1 MITLRPWKGSK
12 NTYEADITLTAPD
25 GRQVRRRVK
34 VPVTGKSA
42 AERWARGREQV
53 LLAELMGLS
62 AVGPR
67 ERAAEVAERVGLAGR
82 RARAVAEPVAVAE
95 PPAVP
100 TVGEFAVTFVECCKA
115 DRLAVNTLTGYD
127 VHLRVYILP
136 VLGKRRLDAISQR
149 DLLALKARLVE
160 LAVSTAAEVL
170 KTLKCLLNR
179 AIKLGVL
186 ERAPLEIEVPR
197 RVKRSPVAFTEAE
210 TAALV
215 AAATEAGPEAL
226 AMVLLG
232 LDGGLRRGEI
242 LALRWDDV
250 DLGRR
255 TMTIRRTL
263 VRGEVSDTTK
273 GRSEETVGLTRRLTD
288 ALTAAQHT
296 RGPFVLASTLGGHR
310 TEGWLRDQL
319 VRLVKKAGVR
329 WLGTHALRRTCGTR
343 IADNGGGINAVAAQL
358 RHRGL
363 QMAARYVDRHAG
375 AGEAALRAL
384 ER

>member
-1 MITLRPWKGSK
+1 MITLRPWRGSD
-12 NTYEADITLTAPD
+12 THFEVDIALIAPD
-25 GRQVRRRVK
+25 GRRFRRRLK
-34 VPVTGKSA
+34 APVTGRA
-42 AERWARGREQV
+42 NVERWARAREQH
-53 LLAELMGLS
+53 LLAEL
-62 AVGPR
+62 
-67 ERAAEVAERVGLAGR
+67 LA
-82 RARAVAEPVAVAE
+82 
-95 PPAVP
+95 PPAPPAPPPPP
-100 TVGEFAVTFVECCKA
+100 TFHAFAATFLEACRA
-115 DRLAVNTLTGYD
+115 DRLAVNTLTGYE
-127 VHLRVYILP
+127 VQLRVYILP
-136 VLGKRRLDAISQR
+136 VLGGRRLDAISQR

-186 ERAPLEIEVPR
+186 ERAPLQIEVPR

-215 AAATEAGPEAL
+215 AAATEAGPESL

-263 VRGEVSDTTK
+263 VRGKVSDTTK

-288 ALTAAQHT
+288 ALAAAKHT
-296 RGPFVLASTLGGHR
+296 RGPFVLAPTLGGHR
-310 TEGWLRDQL
+310 TEKWLRGHL
-319 VRLVKKAGVR
+319 VRLVETAGVR

-343 IADNGGGINAVAAQL
+343 IADNGGGINGPACSTPV
-358 RHRGL
+358 GIK
-363 QMAARYVDRHAG
+363 ARSATTR
-375 AGEAALRAL
+375 
-384 ER
+384 

>member
-12 NTYEADITLTAPD
+12 NTYEADINLTAPD

-62 AVGPR
+62 AAGLR
-67 ERAAEVAERVGLAGR
+67 ERAAEAPE
-82 RARAVAEPVAVAE
+82 RARAVAQRVEVPEA
-95 PPAVP
+95 PAVP
-100 TVGEFAVTFVECCKA
+100 TVGEFAVTFIECCKA
-115 DRLAVNTLTGYD
+115 DRLALNTLSGYD

-136 VLGKRRLDAISQR
+136 VLGSRRLDAISQR
-149 DLLALKARLVE
+149 DLLALKARLIQ
-160 LAVSTAAEVL
+160 LAVSTAAEIL

-197 RVKRSPVAFTEAE
+197 RLKRSPVAYTDAE
-210 TAALV
+210 TTALL
-215 AAATEAGPEAL
+215 AEATEAGSEAL

-242 LALRWDDV
+242 LALRWDDL
-250 DLGRR
+250 DLARR
-255 TMTIRRTL
+255 AMTIRRTL
-263 VRGEVSDTTK
+263 VRGKLSDTTK
-273 GRSEETVGLTRRLTD
+273 GRSEETVGMTRRLTD
-288 ALTAAQHT
+288 ALTAARHT
-296 RGPFVLASTLGGHR
+296 RGRFVLAPALGGHY
-310 TEGWLRDQL
+310 TEKWIRDQL
-319 VRLVKKAGVR
+319 LRLVERAGVR
-329 WLGTHALRRTCGTR
+329 WLGTHALRRTCATR

-363 QMAARYVDRHAG
+363 QMAARYIDRHAG